1 MKNKLTEQ
9 KINEFLTKALTAI
22 LTKRASKT
30 LDKLM
35 KTNPDVKKGVN
46 LINQG
51 AETLRKDLERKFG
64 KEYADKAFGK

>member
-35 KTNPDVKKGVN
+35 KTNPDVKKGIN

-51 AETLRKDLERKFG
+51 AEEIRKRLESKYG
-64 KEYADKAFGK
+64 KEYADKVLSK

>member
-35 KTNPDVKKGVN
+35 KTNPDFKKGVN

>member
-1 MKNKLTEQ
+1 MKNKLTEH

-35 KTNPDVKKGVN
+35 KTNPDVKKGIN

-51 AETLRKDLERKFG
+51 AEEIRKDLERKFG
-64 KEYADKAFGK
+64 

>member
-30 LDKLM
+30 LEKLM
-35 KTNPDVKKGVN
+35 KTNPDVKKGIN

-51 AETLRKDLERKFG
+51 AEEIRKRLEKKYG
-64 KEYADKAFGK
+64 KEYADKVLSK

>member
-35 KTNPDVKKGVN
+35 KKNPDVKKGIN

-51 AETLRKDLERKFG
+51 AEEIRKRLEKEYG
-64 KEYADKAFGK
+64 KEYADKVLSK

>member
-35 KTNPDVKKGVN
+35 KTNPDVKKGIN

-51 AETLRKDLERKFG
+51 AEEIRNNEEWCPPCG
-64 KEYADKAFGK
+64 